1 MTTETDQTVTE
12 HPEPTGAS
20 HEVAPTEMFFS
31 TTDSRGVIS
40 DANSVFVRLSRYPLQ
55 SLLNAPHSIIRHP
68 DMPAGAFEA
77 MWQTLGAGDPFCAYV
92 DNLAADGSR
101 YTVFAT
107 VTPLADGGYLSVRTR
122 PLCLDL
128 LDLVRG
134 MYAVAR
140 PKERESREG
149 GASAHQAAGLGL
161 TELAAQIA
169 DAGIGTYLDVMH
181 LVLPAEIEARR
192 AAGVGIPLRPQAE
205 GAVGSILTSAKELA
219 DALDGWTQRQQE
231 LSSVADDLVAA
242 QAALTASMDRA
253 LDAAGRF
260 KEALAARAGFAP
272 ALMTIDLWAQM
283 MSVVVDEVRELAAAL
298 AELRSSCAG
307 TRFRLALAHL
317 HDEAVGQFAGEITD
331 GLEPAL
337 AARAGS
343 SIVMLCEAM
352 EDGFELTRSE
362 MSYNARLA
370 CRTVGLIADAR
381 GLIAMPT
388 DLIASWRDQV
398 AGRDDAGF
406 AELVPLVEDQIRSA
420 RESLDMLS
428 GLGERCAGLAEPH
441 DTTAADAALEAI
453 RRAADTLVVDGAGR
467 PCRRLFPWDARSG
480 TVTPDGKADEA
491 SHPPLSAEAHHDRPS
506 NPHQTA
512 RRRRGDHPR
521 SHRYGHRLGRLD
533 LVRGPG

>member
-1 MTTETDQTVTE
+1 MTV

-31 TTDSRGVIS
+31 TTDDRGVIT
-40 DANSVFVRLSRYPLQ
+40 DANSVFVRLSRYPLE

-68 DMPAGAFEA
+68 DMPGGAFEA
-77 MWQTLGAGDPFCAYV
+77 MWQTLSAGDPFCAYV

-107 VTPLADGGYLSVRTR
+107 VTPLADEGYLSVRTR

-128 LDLVRG
+128 LDTVRG
-134 MYAVAR
+134 MYAVTRPQERRAR
-140 PKERESREG
+140 DA
-149 GASAHQAAGLGL
+149 GASAHEAATVGL
-161 TELAAQIA
+161 ENLASQIA
-169 DAGIGTYLDVMH
+169 GAGIGTYLDVMH
-181 LVLPAEIEARR
+181 LILPAEIEARR
-192 AAGVGIPLRPQAE
+192 AAGVGIPHRPQAE
-205 GAVGSILTSAKELA
+205 GAVGAILRSAQELA
-219 DALDGWTQRQQE
+219 DALDGWTERQQE
-231 LSSVADDLVAA
+231 LSAVADDLVAA
-242 QAALTASMDRA
+242 QAALTTSMDVA
-253 LDAAGRF
+253 LDAARRF
-260 KEALAARAGFAP
+260 KAALAAQEGFAP
-272 ALMTIDLWAQM
+272 ALMTIDLWSQM
-283 MSVVVDEVRELAAAL
+283 MAVVVDEVKELAGAL

-343 SIVMLCEAM
+343 SIAMLCEAM

-370 CRTVGLIADAR
+370 RRTVGLIADAR

-420 RESLDMLS
+420 RESLDMLA
-428 GLGERCAGLAEPH
+428 GLGERCARLAEPH
-441 DTTAADAALEAI
+441 DTSAADAALDAI
-453 RRAADTLVVDGAGR
+453 RREADAMVAA
-467 PCRRLFPWDARSG
+467 
-480 TVTPDGKADEA
+480 
-491 SHPPLSAEAHHDRPS
+491 PS
-506 NPHQTA
+506 
-512 RRRRGDHPR
+512 
-521 SHRYGHRLGRLD
+521 SS
-533 LVRGPG
+533 